1 MLYYADFELVYKP
14 VLQKVVWVAAEPQRI
29 FLSFFTF
36 RGIFKNSWWA
46 DPIKPL
52 KHFYSHNL
60 SILNVENGLGEVGY
74 SQLLEQFI
82 EERIFLATIDAVDG
96 LLRGEVEESVAISLG
111 QHFDEV

>member
-1 MLYYADFELVYKP
+1 MLNNTDFEFIHKP
-14 VLQKVVWVAAEPQRI
+14 VLQKVVGVTAEPQRI

-46 DPIKPL
+46 DPIKPF

-60 SILNVENGLGEVGY
+60 SVLNVENGLREVGY

-82 EERIFLATIDAVDG
+82 EERIFLAVIDAVDK
-96 LLRGEVEESVAISLG
+96 LLWGEIEESVAISLG